1 MLGVT
6 NKFKESIATTETGNK
21 VVEALNAD
29 RAEVQRLG
37 YVDGKA
43 YNRRELEQS
52 RADINDL
59 KNKLADALRVKPLA
73 FSESDNIPCTAA
85 LEVNLEKLAKYF
97 ERRAKE
103 NTRRAVKEERFA
115 AKFEP
120 RVFDRHE
127 NSGFYFSGK
136 ADTYQRAAN
145 KVRELL
151 SNAYR
156 GMEVSKIVMD
166 EAPAMFGGLIPLKN
180 DLPIASSPTWAGTT
194 ATRAIPKPEVWIVET
209 HFFDGGW
216 EKSGNPGANGEFT
229 SEAAALAGIA
239 KQRDGWERRARRI
252 DVPVKLERWI
262 TEYRSLRSKSEFD
275 WQRSGDLDVAGEF
288 TSEAAALE
296 AIAHNKGSGYRS
308 IERRARRVE

>member
-37 YVDGKA
+37 YVDGIA

-52 RADINDL
+52 KADINDL

-73 FSESDNIPCTAA
+73 FSESDNTPCTAA

-103 NTRRAVKEERFA
+103 NTRRAVKEEGIS

-120 RVFDRHE
+120 RAHLHGRHE

-156 GMEVSKIVMD
+156 GMDFSKIVMD
-166 EAPAMFGGLIPLKN
+166 EAPTMFGSLIR
-180 DLPIASSPTWAGTT
+180 TT

-209 HFFDGGW
+209 NYATGW
-216 EKSGNPGANGEFT
+216 EKSSNPGANGEFT
-229 SEAAALAGIA
+229 SEAAALAGIS
-239 KQRDGWERRARRI
+239 KQIDGLERRARRI
-252 DVPVKLERWI
+252 DVPAKPERWI

-288 TSEAAALE
+288 TSEAAALK